1 MATHVAEKAH
11 AELGPSKWDQWGTCP
26 GSIVLGA
33 DLPNKSNDY
42 ADEGTA
48 AHELLA
54 NCIDGGLDAEDLLGK
69 EYEVNGKI
77 WPVTRDM
84 ADAVDAALNYIRDR
98 VNPERGDVL
107 YSEQSVPLQW
117 LTGEQDA
124 EGTSDVIAI
133 VEAGKRLLI
142 MDYKH
147 GQGVKVYASDQMG
160 LEPNGQMAMYA
171 SGALEKY
178 GLLYDEIETVE
189 TVILQPRLEH
199 IDEFEM
205 SVEELREFEAKV
217 TLAAGAVELE
227 RQAHLEGS
235 AELTLVPSDKGC
247 KFCRAKHVCPALR
260 NLTSRTLSVA
270 SEATDFEDLTLPK
283 QASSATHIGEHITAE
298 KLAEVMRASAMIET
312 FIKAVRAEVE
322 RRLLAGEPVPGYYLG
337 VGKAGARAWSDGEL
351 ALKEL
356 TKSGRLKMAEAT
368 TAKVISPT
376 QAEKLL
382 KGRPKIWSQIV
393 PLITNPAGGPSVC
406 RDGDKNKPY
415 LLPSS
420 TPEDF
425 DDLDAPKVDAASLLL
440 DDGEELLVDKMKR
453 IANGAAAV
461 EGHGLLD
468 D

>member
-11 AELGPSKWDQWGTCP
+11 AELGPSKWDQWGNCP
-26 GSIVLGA
+26 GSIVLGEG
-33 DLPNKSNDY
+33 LPNKSNDY

-77 WPVTRDM
+77 WTVTRDM

-124 EGTSDVIAI
+124 EGTSDIIAV
-133 VEAGKRLLI
+133 VEEGRKLLV

-147 GQGVKVYASDQMG
+147 GQGVKVYASDKMG

-171 SGALEKY
+171 LGAHQKY
-178 GLLYDEIETVE
+178 GILYDEIEAVE
-189 TVILQPRLEH
+189 VVILQPRIEH
-199 IDEFEM
+199 IDEFEL
-205 SVEELREFEAKV
+205 SLEELQDFGAKV
-217 TLAAGAVELE
+217 TEAAGRVELNLQKFE
-227 RQAHLEGS
+227 ESGGDVGALD
-235 AELTLVPSDKGC
+235 LNPTDKGC
-247 KFCRAKHVCPALR
+247 KFCRAKHTCPALR
-260 NLTSRTLSVA
+260 NLTSRALSVA

-283 QASSATHIGEHITAE
+283 QASSATHIGEHISAE
-298 KLAEVMRASAMIET
+298 KLAEVMRASDMIET

-337 VGKAGARAWSDGEL
+337 IGKAGARAWIDPEV

-356 TKSGRLKMAEAT
+356 SKNGRLKMSEAT
-368 TAKVISPT
+368 TSKVISPT

-382 KGRPKIWSQIV
+382 KSRPKIWSQIA
-393 PLITNPAGGPSVC
+393 PLITKPAGGPSVC
-406 RDGDKNKPY
+406 RDGDNNKPY
-415 LLPSS
+415 ILPSS
-420 TPEDF
+420 EPEDF
-425 DDLDAPKVDAASLLL
+425 EDLTVSN
-440 DDGEELLVDKMKR
+440 GETLFERMKA
-453 IANGAAAV
+453 IANGSTAV
-461 EGHGLLD
+461 NAHGLLD